1 MFLFIYK
8 TLKILIAAIRG
19 SDSPK
24 QIGFGIALGMMI
36 GFLPKD
42 SAFAMMFGLFVFAT
56 SVNLLA
62 TTLSVITFA
71 LIGSLCDPL
80 FHQVGFF
87 VLTHE
92 NLEATWIWLYQQPF
106 SAWTRFNN
114 TVVMGSLLVGLFLM
128 FPIYYYSTGFF
139 EANGARF
146 SRTLTRFWL
155 FRVLAGKK
163 KMAELAGAE
172 S

>member
-8 TLKILIAAIRG
+8 TLKILISAIRG

-42 SAFAMMFGLFVFAT
+42 SVFAMMFGLFVFAT

>member
-8 TLKILIAAIRG
+8 TLRILIAAIRG

-36 GFLPKD
+36 GLIPKD
-42 SAFAMMFGLFVFAT
+42 SAFALLFGMFVFAT
-56 SVNLLA
+56 SVNVLA
-62 TTLSVITFA
+62 TTLSAIVFTW
-71 LIGSLCDPL
+71 IGSMCDPV
-80 FHQVGFF
+80 FHQVGFY

-92 NLEATWIWLYQQPF
+92 TMEASWIWLYQQPF

-114 TVVMGSLLVGLFLM
+114 TVVMGSLIIGLFLM
-128 FPIYYYSTGFF
+128 FPVYYYSTGLF
-139 EANGARF
+139 EAYGAQV
-146 SRTLTRFWL
+146 SRSLTRFWL
-155 FRVLAGKK
+155 YRVLAGKK
-163 KMAELAGAE
+163 KIGELAGAE